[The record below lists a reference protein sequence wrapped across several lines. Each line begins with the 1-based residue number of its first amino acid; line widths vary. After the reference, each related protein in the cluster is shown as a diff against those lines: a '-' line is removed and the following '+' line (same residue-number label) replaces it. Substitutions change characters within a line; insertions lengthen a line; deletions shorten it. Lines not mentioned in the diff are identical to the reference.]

1 MMNSATFSYYICSM
15 KSLIFLLL
23 FASVLLSACRED
35 VDANALQVYEG
46 PVNIGI
52 NIHVIHS
59 DSAIVRSEIRAPRQ
73 LEFLNGNMEFPDGI
87 VIEFFNIDG
96 SLGTTLKADRG
107 YFDKEKNLYRG
118 EGNVQVDNEEEDQ
131 HLQSE
136 ELYWD
141 PTKKLIYTDT
151 FVTIRDN
158 EILLNGTGMVADE
171 SFTNYSMKN
180 IRDSRTI
187 LPGEEL

>member
-1 MMNSATFSYYICSM
+1 MMNSAIFSYYICSM

>member
-1 MMNSATFSYYICSM
+1 M
-15 KSLIFLLL
+15 KRLFLLGY
-23 FASVLLSACRED
+23 FATLVFSSCRED

-73 LEFLNGNMEFPDGI
+73 LEFLTGNMEFPDGI
-87 VIEFFNIDG
+87 EIEFFNVDG
-96 SLGTTLKADRG
+96 TLGTTLKADRG

-118 EGNVQVDNEEEDQ
+118 EGNVQVDNEEENQ

-136 ELYWD
+136 ELFWD
-141 PTKKLIYTDT
+141 PTKKLIYTDA

-158 EILLNGTGMVADE
+158 ELLLNGTGMVADE

>member
-1 MMNSATFSYYICSM
+1 MRKI
-15 KSLIFLLL
+15 LLAL
-23 FASVLLSACRED
+23 VAIAMLASCRED

-46 PVNIGI
+46 PVNIGV
-52 NIHVIHS
+52 NIHVVHS
-59 DSAIVRSEIRAPRQ
+59 DSAIVRSEIRAARQ
-73 LEFLNGNMEFPDGI
+73 LEYLNGNMEFPDGI
-87 VIEFFNIDG
+87 LIEFYNVDG
-96 SLGTTLKADRG
+96 TLGTTLKADRG

-118 EGNVQVDNEEEDQ
+118 EGNVQVDNNEEDQ

-136 ELYWD
+136 ELFWD

-158 EILLNGTGMVADE
+158 EVLLNGTGMVADE

-187 LPGEEL
+187 LPGEDL

>member
-1 MMNSATFSYYICSM
+1 MMRSATFSYYICSM
-15 KSLIFLLL
+15 KRILFLAF
-23 FASVLLSACRED
+23 FAIVQLSSCRED

-87 VIEFFNIDG
+87 LIEFFTVDG
-96 SLGTTLKADRG
+96 NLGTTLKADRG

-136 ELYWD
+136 ELFWD
-141 PTKKLIYTDT
+141 PTKKLIYTET

-171 SFTNYSMKN
+171 SFTNYSMKD